1 MISWL
6 GNLVKSDVMYRS
18 CDSVSLSSGLVQ
30 RAMDGRGILKIRSEK
45 EFQPNTLDAGM
56 ALQKAQGV
64 VKLVQLR
71 DKVEGSS
78 AQ

>member
-1 MISWL
+1 
-6 GNLVKSDVMYRS
+6 
-18 CDSVSLSSGLVQ
+18 
-30 RAMDGRGILKIRSEK
+30 MDGRGILKIRSEK
-45 EFQPNTLDAGM
+45 EFLPNTLDTGM